1 MERDVP
7 LLIASSVEDESGK
20 EKARDSIRYEIG
32 EAMDFMNATTRY
44 GLGQPVY
51 HIYKQVWKVSNT
63 SLGRAAMYTWCS
75 K

>member
-1 MERDVP
+1 VP

-20 EKARDSIRYEIG
+20 EKAKDSIRYRTG

-51 HIYKQVWKVSNT
+51 HIHKQVWKV
-63 SLGRAAMYTWCS
+63 
-75 K
+75 